1 MTGRHKPPLTATWLW
16 PTRPWER
23 TIELCSTTSIT
34 WPSHGSCKTP
44 RAKQE
49 HWVRWQRGRPVGDE
63 RGAPVINRPGGLFV
77 QCLFLQL
84 TWATS
89 TVGEENMPRLYPTT
103 SSTWV
108 CRLAC
113 RIWRQRERSATTWA
127 THTTAWDS
135 TETLSGQGFKS
146 KAGLQS
152 YFCIEIHFHQL
163 CKNNLPECSENILS
177 A

>member
-1 MTGRHKPPLTATWLW
+1 MTGRLKPPLTATWLW
-16 PTRPWER
+16 PTRPWEH

-44 RAKQE
+44 RVKQE
-49 HWVRWQRGRPVGDE
+49 HWVRRHGGRNVWDE
-63 RGAPVINRPGGLFV
+63 RCAAVINWPGDLCV
-77 QCLFLQL
+77 QCLFWQQ
-84 TWATS
+84 TWATF

-113 RIWRQRERSATTWA
+113 RTWRERERSATTWA

-135 TETLSGQGFKS
+135 TETLSGQGFIF
-146 KAGLQS
+146 KAH
-152 YFCIEIHFHQL
+152 FCIKLHFEQHI
-163 CKNNLPECSENILS
+163 KNAL
-177 A
+177 